1 MPLCLYHSVSIPRP
15 SNIGQSAF
23 CFRQSLEPVSCQRAN
38 YGPSQLPRHFSEPS
52 PLPLP
57 LTLTTPPSLLRLA
70 HLPFITGTPDFLP
83 HASVELSR
91 QLQPYPRLLSI
102 CSAHSPPFRPFGWVL
117 FAPRHST
124 HPGLV
129 CAPT

>member
-38 YGPSQLPRHFSEPS
+38 SEPS
-52 PLPLP
+52 SSSFHLSLLSLSLSLSPH
-57 LTLTTPPSLLRLA
+57 PPSLLRLA